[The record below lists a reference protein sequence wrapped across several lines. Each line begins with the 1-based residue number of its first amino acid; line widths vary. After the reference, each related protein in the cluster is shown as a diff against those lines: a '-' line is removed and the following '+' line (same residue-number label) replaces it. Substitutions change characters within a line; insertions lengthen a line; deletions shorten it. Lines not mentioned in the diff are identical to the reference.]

1 MNPELSLRP
10 LRDAEFEAWRQQVTD
25 GYAAEI
31 ETLGDT
37 PRRAALSKAK
47 ADMAAILP
55 DGLETP
61 GHWIF
66 AIELGAERVGRLWL
80 AERTMDGRQV
90 VFVYDVEIDERHR
103 GRGLGR
109 AAMLKAEEQAHA
121 RGIGRMELNVFGG
134 NDVARG
140 LYRSLGYVERAVS
153 MGKDIERT
161 AGLESKSHR
170 SRHAKLTNH

>member
-1 MNPELSLRP
+1 M
-10 LRDAEFEAWRQQVTD
+10 
-25 GYAAEI
+25 G
-31 ETLGDT
+31 
-37 PRRAALSKAK
+37 
-47 ADMAAILP
+47 
-55 DGLETP
+55 
-61 GHWIF
+61 
-66 AIELGAERVGRLWL
+66 GRF
-80 AERTMDGRQV
+80 

-153 MGKDIERT
+153 MGKDVERP
-161 AGLESKSHR
+161 AGLGSKRHR